1 MQHTPIFLL
10 SAVCAAVLVACGGDG
25 GSAATATA
33 SLSGTVADG
42 YLEGAKVCLDLN
54 SNSVCDAGEPFGTSG
69 ADGKYTITG
78 ITAGQENQ
86 FPIVVEVPATAHDSD
101 DAAGV
106 TVGQAYVL
114 TAPAGKGG
122 FVSPLTSL
130 VHREMQEDGTLTST
144 TAAEKIKTDTGLTV
158 DLYKDYVKEKTSTSN
173 DGATQTAY
181 ATAHNAAK
189 VLVNS
194 LKLNAAELEGE
205 VATGDKKAL
214 QGQLLLLAKHALMSQ
229 GASPDPTKIVGV
241 EDKNTLRA
249 ALAAKIASQAAATQD
264 VSIQFDLMNGATAV
278 RCGESITLNHILY
291 DHTTKVALN
300 PEQPQSTVG
309 TMVDTRFYI
318 SNVMLIDAAGKAT
331 PVYMTENANQAKN
344 LALLNF
350 GYDSTGVGTACTISY
365 NTAVVGKVKPG
376 TYVGISMTMGVPV
389 RSADMTTKM
398 NHADPAN
405 AVTTPEPLQN
415 TAMNWAWQ
423 SGRKFMKLEFR
434 PDFAAPATGGIIKAD
449 SSSTTKWN
457 VHIGSTGCA
466 GDPTTG
472 KETACTNANRLA
484 LNFASF
490 NAASQKIVLDL
501 ATLFAKS
508 DVTFE
513 GGGAVGCMSGTTDP
527 ECPATFKAL
536 GLSLTGA
543 NAGRTLT
550 GADVQTV
557 FKVQ

>member
-1 MQHTPIFLL
+1 MQRTPIFLL
-10 SAVCAAVLVACGGDG
+10 SAVCAAALVACGGGGDG
-25 GSAATATA
+25 GTSAPTA
-33 SLSGTVADG
+33 SLSGAVADG

-54 SNSVCDAGEPFGTSG
+54 SNSVCDAGEPFGASG
-69 ADGKYTITG
+69 ADGKYTISG
-78 ITAGQENQ
+78 ITAGQESQ

-101 DAAGV
+101 DAPGV

-114 TAPAGKGG
+114 TAPAGKGS

-130 VHREMQEDGTLTST
+130 VHREMQEDGSLTST
-144 TAAEKIKTDTGLTV
+144 TAADKIKTDTGLTV
-158 DLYKDYVKEKTSTSN
+158 DLFKDYVKEKTSASN
-173 DGATQTAY
+173 DDAAKTAY
-181 ATAHNAAK
+181 ATAHSAAK

-194 LKLNAAELEGE
+194 LKLNAAELDGE

-229 GASPDPTKIVGV
+229 GASPDPAKKVGV

-291 DHTTKVALN
+291 DHTTKLALN

-309 TMVDTRFYI
+309 KMVDTRFYI
-318 SNVMLIDAAGKAT
+318 SNVMLIDATGKTT

-350 GYDSTGVGTACTISY
+350 GYDSTGVGTACTASY

-405 AVTTPEPLQN
+405 AVTTPAPLQN

-423 SGRKFMKLEFR
+423 SGRKFMKVEFR
-434 PDFAAPATGGIIKAD
+434 PDTPI
-449 SSSTTKWN
+449 TTTAGTTPKWN

-536 GLSLTGA
+536 GLGLTGA